1 MVSLISQIS
10 SIGIFPELIPSP
22 PLVPLPPPV
31 VESQEKGG
39 ANMDVSLINDL
50 NRFFDVFNARTE
62 ESLRRNLPSES
73 ANIASMAVSDEVKL
87 LRESI
92 LARLEDHLNR

>member
-1 MVSLISQIS
+1 MS
-10 SIGIFPELIPSP
+10 
-22 PLVPLPPPV
+22 LPPPV

>member
-1 MVSLISQIS
+1 M
-10 SIGIFPELIPSP
+10 
-22 PLVPLPPPV
+22 

-87 LRESI
+87 LREVVLFWI
-92 LARLEDHLNR
+92 EEHLNR

>member
-1 MVSLISQIS
+1 MFSGLLWS
-10 SIGIFPELIPSP
+10 SSDGGTSFLTKFLSC
-22 PLVPLPPPV
+22 PLLLSVI
-31 VESQEKGG
+31 ESQEKGG